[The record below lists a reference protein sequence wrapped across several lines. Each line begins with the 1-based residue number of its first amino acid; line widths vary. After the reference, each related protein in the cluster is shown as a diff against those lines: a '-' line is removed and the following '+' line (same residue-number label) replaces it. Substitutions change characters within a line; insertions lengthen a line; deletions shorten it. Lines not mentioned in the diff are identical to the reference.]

1 MVHFLFANRTATTRS
16 AGSPWVPWMASSSP
30 SSSRGEQMLSESS
43 RRGARGKMK
52 KGNTVTRKWG
62 DHRKGKTDWA
72 RVDALTDEEVE
83 AAIASDPD
91 WQEFRDIDWSDAVLV
106 IPPKEKAINAASTRC
121 CARICSRRQN
131 PKSGRECFSSRHLP
145 LQKPPRSNSRQ
156 PINRPVVDIGPGLA
170 RGAVFQRDRK
180 HLPDILGRLR

>member
-106 IPPKEKAINAASTRC
+106 IPPKKKAISIRVDEDVLDFFKREGEGYQRRINAVLRSYMQQKAK
-121 CARICSRRQN
+121 
-131 PKSGRECFSSRHLP
+131 PKKR
-145 LQKPPRSNSRQ
+145 
-156 PINRPVVDIGPGLA
+156 A
-170 RGAVFQRDRK
+170 
-180 HLPDILGRLR
+180 